1 MFFIKLEGVHKYKPH
16 VEELNIFSK
25 KLVALLDEI
34 KEPNKLLLDII
45 ENPKK
50 ESPYVV
56 KYDENIKPDDIEAIK
71 HYKIL
76 VEFEQKYCNI

>member
-1 MFFIKLEGVHKYKPH
+1 M
-16 VEELNIFSK
+16 
-25 KLVALLDEI
+25 ALLDEI

-76 VEFEQKYCNI
+76 V